1 MLICV
6 EMAKPEIQSTINA
19 SFQSTRE
26 ITVHAFFYNFYTFIK
41 VD

>member
-26 ITVHAFFYNFYTFIK
+26 ITSMLFFLQFLHIH
-41 VD
+41 